1 MVRNKRQALS
11 QTLTPSPPPHP
22 PVRNIAMEEAVAK
35 LLEQNANINSKL
47 ETLCGILPKIEEID
61 SKIQSLMSENAAL
74 RKEVAD
80 RDTKI
85 DHLTSQVNKMDQAS
99 RASSLRILG
108 LPITTST
115 PQAAIPE
122 IVHKA
127 IILPCLE
134 AAIAKGEIS
143 AQFASL
149 PPQLI
154 ISNVFS
160 LPAKKDNPS
169 SPVILKL
176 ASELVRGI
184 IFRHKK
190 DALPK
195 LTDLSTNRVRNQ
207 FSVFEDLS
215 PHNHAI
221 FRVFSE
227 DPRVKSA
234 WTYSGQVRFKIH
246 DSETIYKVKE
256 ATDTY
261 DSIVV
266 RPAHNIRPSASGT

>member
-1 MVRNKRQALS
+1 
-11 QTLTPSPPPHP
+11 
-22 PVRNIAMEEAVAK
+22 MEEAVAK

-149 PPQLI
+149 PPHLI

>member
-22 PVRNIAMEEAVAK
+22 PVRNFAMEEAVAK

-149 PPQLI
+149 PPHLI